1 MANEMRRQETRHARM
16 SRSESTYDAIVVG
29 SGACGSWAV
38 KELTEGG
45 LKVVLLEAGR
55 NLDIA
60 HDFPAD
66 AEVGANGI
74 VGRVKSAIQ
83 GQHVQARCSPF
94 SETTKQFYVNDREN
108 PYTMARGKTFLWFR
122 GRQLGGRLHTWS
134 RHAPRMSNYELKAA
148 SVRGDGVDWPLSYED
163 LAPYYDIVERTLGV
177 HGKPAGIPN
186 CPDGQFIGP
195 AKTTKIEEAFLTNVE
210 KRLPNVRVTYARNIK
225 YDNNRVPLPMRLALA
240 TGHLEIR
247 TDAIVSRLLI
257 DARSGKATGVE
268 YIERLTKNT
277 RTVRGKVVV
286 LCASA
291 IESVRILLNSECA
304 KHPSGVGGSWGNL
317 GRYLCDHVAYA
328 QTGTVSE
335 GDVEPAP
342 NEDGFD
348 FAVAGLYIPS
358 FCEKESKNFPGGYG
372 IQVSIGRGT
381 PMWSIGA
388 FGEMQPRYEN
398 HVSLDP
404 IVKDAWGVPV
414 ARIDCSHSHDDV
426 NMVAHMK
433 RKLPEIAAA
442 GGLQVD
448 KNLDLRRRS
457 IPLRLLRSQVLTNY
471 GALWPGG
478 AIHETGG
485 ARMGDRPDNSV
496 LNSYCQCWDA
506 DNVFVTDGA
515 CFVSPGFQNPT
526 LTMMALTVRACQ
538 FIVRE
543 YAKCVN

>member
-1 MANEMRRQETRHARM
+1 M
-16 SRSESTYDAIVVG
+16 SSSELQYDAIVVG
-29 SGACGSWAV
+29 SGASGSWAA

-60 HDFPAD
+60 HDFPAG
-66 AEVGANGI
+66 AELGVGG
-74 VGRVKSAIQ
+74 VMSRVKAAVQ

-94 SETTKQFYVNDREN
+94 SETTKQFYVNDRHN
-108 PYTMARGKTFLWFR
+108 PYTTARGHPFLWFR

-148 SVRGDGVDWPLSYED
+148 SVRGDGVDWPLSYDD

-177 HGKPAGIPN
+177 HGNPADIPN

-195 AKTTKIEEAFLTNVE
+195 AKTTAAEEAFMAKVE
-210 KRLPNVRVTYARNIK
+210 NRLPKVRVTYARNVK
-225 YDNNRVPLPMRLALA
+225 YDSNRVPLPLRLALA

-247 TDAIVSRLLI
+247 TDAIASRLLI
-257 DARSGKATGVE
+257 DERSAKATGVE
-268 YIERLTKNT
+268 YIDRETKNS
-277 RTVRGKVVV
+277 RTVQGRVVV

-291 IESVRILLNSECA
+291 IESVRILLNSHCA
-304 KHPSGVGGSWGNL
+304 THPAGLGGSRGQL

-328 QTGTVSE
+328 QTGRVPPE
-335 GDVEPAP
+335 DAEPAP

-358 FCEKESKNFPGGYG
+358 FCEQESKNFPGGYG
-372 IQVSIGRGT
+372 IQVSVGRGG
-381 PMWSIGA
+381 PVWGIGA

-404 IVKDAWGVPV
+404 TVKDAWGIPV
-414 ARIDCSHSHDDV
+414 ARIDCRHSQGEV

-433 RKLPEIAAA
+433 RTLPEIAAA

-448 KNLDLRRRS
+448 ASRDRQG
-457 IPLRLLRSQVLTNY
+457 IAFRLLRSRILASY
-471 GALWPGG
+471 GASWPGG

-485 ARMGDRPDNSV
+485 ARIGNNPDNSV

-506 DNVFVTDGA
+506 ANVFVTDGA
-515 CFVSPGFQNPT
+515 CFVSSGFQNPT

-543 YAKCVN
+543 YYKCVS